1 MHVYRWD
8 LDRTYLDTE
17 IHSIR
22 GLIRTALETA
32 ARKRNVPGSAA
43 LMRALTDHDDD
54 ARVCILSGSPT
65 QMRPVLEEKLALD
78 GVRYD
83 KLILKDNLG
92 NIRRGRLRAVRG
104 QVGYKLP
111 KLLQERVGLGTAVG
125 ETLFG
130 DDSEADAVI
139 YAAYA
144 DVVAGRID
152 DSELAR
158 ILEAGNA
165 YTDSVTRALKAT
177 RRLGR
182 ADAVE
187 DIFIRVDRG
196 VPMSTF
202 DMLAGRVTPIFSWLQ
217 AAVLLRERD
226 RLGTEGLVTVA
237 RACAEEGQLTDRA
250 IAALMQ
256 DLVRRGLISIDSLLD
271 IFAEAPNLAP
281 VRAAV
286 EKSVALLKGSSREHA
301 VKGIPDYIGFLRAVH
316 SRLAT

>member
-1 MHVYRWD
+1 
-8 LDRTYLDTE
+8 
-17 IHSIR
+17 
-22 GLIRTALETA
+22 
-32 ARKRNVPGSAA
+32 
-43 LMRALTDHDDD
+43 MRALTDFDDG

-65 QMRPVLEEKLALD
+65 QMRPVLEEKLAMD

-111 KLLQERVGLGTAVG
+111 RLLQERVGLGTAVR

-130 DDSEADAVI
+130 DDTEADAVI
-139 YAAYA
+139 YAVYA

-158 ILEAGNA
+158 VLEAGNA
-165 YTDSVTRALKAT
+165 YPDSVTRALKAT

-202 DMLAGRVTPIFSWLQ
+202 DLLAGRVTPVFSWLQ
-217 AAVLLRERD
+217 AAVLLRARD
-226 RLGTEGLVTVA
+226 RLAHAGLSAVT
-237 RACAEEGQLTDRA
+237 RACLVDGPLGLPGVAG
-250 IAALMQ
+250 LMQ
-256 DLVRRGLISIDSLLD
+256 DLVRRQLIPTDQLIAICEESQALIPALPAVS
-271 IFAEAPNLAP
+271 
-281 VRAAV
+281 AALSCV
-286 EKSVALLKGSSREHA
+286 PKGSSTDQQKA
-301 VKGIPDYIGFLRAVH
+301 GPDYIGFLRAVH
-316 SRLAT
+316 SRRMT

>member
-8 LDRTYLDTE
+8 LDRTYLETE

-32 ARKRNVPGSAA
+32 SRKRNVPGSAT
-43 LMRALTDHDDD
+43 LMRALTDFDDG

-111 KLLQERVGLGTAVG
+111 RLLQERVGLGAAVR

-139 YAAYA
+139 YAVYA
-144 DVVAGRID
+144 DVLAGRMD
-152 DSELAR
+152 DNELAR
-158 ILEAGNA
+158 VLEAGNA
-165 YTDSVTRALKAT
+165 YADSVNRALKAS

-182 ADAVE
+182 TDAVE

-196 VPMSTF
+196 VPMKVF
-202 DMLAGRVTPIFSWLQ
+202 DLLGGRVTPVFSWLQ
-217 AAVLLRERD
+217 AAILLRVRG
-226 RLGTEGLVTVA
+226 RLGTPGLSAVI
-237 RACAEEGQLTDRA
+237 RACVIDGRLGARA
-250 IAALMQ
+250 IAGLMQ
-256 DLVRRGLISIDSLLD
+256 DLVRRHLISSEALLA
-271 IFAEAPNLAP
+271 ICTESGALSPSKESI
-281 VRAAV
+281 RAALSHLPSGPS
-286 EKSVALLKGSSREHA
+286 KPREEEA
-301 VKGIPDYIGFLRAVH
+301 PDYIGFLRAVH
-316 SRLAT
+316 SRRMT

>member
-8 LDRTYLDTE
+8 LDRTYLETE

-22 GLIRTALETA
+22 GLIRTALEA
-32 ARKRNVPGSAA
+32 ASRKRNVPGSAT
-43 LMRALTDHDDD
+43 LMRALTDFDDG

-65 QMRPVLEEKLALD
+65 QMRPVLEEKLAMD

-111 KLLQERVGLGTAVG
+111 RLLQERVGLGTAVR

-130 DDSEADAVI
+130 DDTEADAVI
-139 YAAYA
+139 YAVYA

-158 ILEAGNA
+158 VLEAGNA
-165 YTDSVTRALKAT
+165 YPDSVTRALKAT

-202 DMLAGRVTPIFSWLQ
+202 DLLAGRVTPVFSWLQ
-217 AAVLLRERD
+217 AAVLLRARD
-226 RLGTEGLVTVA
+226 RLAHAGLSAVT
-237 RACAEEGQLTDRA
+237 RACLVDGPLGLPGVAG
-250 IAALMQ
+250 LMQ
-256 DLVRRGLISIDSLLD
+256 DLVRRQLIPTDQLIAICEESQALIPALPAVS
-271 IFAEAPNLAP
+271 
-281 VRAAV
+281 AALSCV
-286 EKSVALLKGSSREHA
+286 PKGSSTDQQKA
-301 VKGIPDYIGFLRAVH
+301 GPDYIGFLRAVH
-316 SRLAT
+316 SRRMT

>member
-8 LDRTYLDTE
+8 LDRTYLETE

-22 GLIRTALETA
+22 GLIRAALETA
-32 ARKRNVPGSAA
+32 AHKRNVPGSAA
-43 LMRALTDHDDD
+43 LMRALTDFDDD

-111 KLLQERVGLGTAVG
+111 KLLQERVGLGAAVR

-139 YAAYA
+139 YAAYS
-144 DVVAGRID
+144 DVIAGRID
-152 DSELAR
+152 ENELAR

-165 YTDSVTRALKAT
+165 YSDSVTRALKSA
-177 RRLGR
+177 RRIGR

-196 VPMSTF
+196 VPMATF
-202 DMLAGRVTPIFSWLQ
+202 DLLAGRVTPIFSWLQ
-217 AAVLLRERD
+217 AAVLLKARG
-226 RLGTEGLVTVA
+226 RLGSDGLVTVA
-237 RACAEEGQLTDRA
+237 RACVEEGQLTDRA
-250 IAALMQ
+250 VSSLMQ
-256 DLVRRGLISIDSLLD
+256 DLVRRRLISRDQVIQIISD
-271 IFAEAPNLAP
+271 IPDLAP
-281 VRAAV
+281 VMPAV
-286 EKSVALLKGSSREHA
+286 ESALLMLRGANIGKAARAE
-301 VKGIPDYIGFLRAVH
+301 PDYIGFLRAVH
-316 SRLAT
+316 SRAST